1 MGKDNPVSQLK
12 KSPPIQT
19 KAPLT
24 DNQNEIIAAPQPVP
38 ALLEQATINPTK
50 LKPADI
56 LQLQRTLGNNAVLQ
70 LMRSTKNNG
79 NAAHQKIQKK
89 AAPIAVSKTDKKA
102 IQRLIGFEIETRI
115 PIYRDDG
122 TGTGTLE
129 KPDYDEVHSDAGT
142 GDGAEISVDKEGA
155 TSIIELVT
163 PPVDD
168 SQISKNFAGMARSWV
183 NVLTT
188 LHGQAIA
195 GPPPKKMDAAIGTS
209 DDDLYYGF
217 KPTDSNSK
225 QDMIAIQATHG
236 IRLDKVDTLF
246 KKTSIPKANQARG
259 ADQLK
264 SDAVAEVG
272 PAMDTFMN
280 NLETILNS
288 STIITKKKDRQQA
301 LKEVRGFFSLLAQ
314 YLISGGKAKT
324 YYLKN
329 HTMLFYKSK
338 MSDVRN
344 NLVGANAYAAQLLTA
359 TYHAAVKAQ
368 LLTDTGRTGTD
379 PLFMGAN
386 ASTVTC
392 AGWLDEVM
400 GGIDDSLFEEAK
412 NPWGNAIAPG
422 NVKGSLAAVLEH
434 RDLVKEI
441 KPDDNMKLTNPNLI
455 VEYLV
460 QVFKRNKKM
469 QDIHHG

>member
-1 MGKDNPVSQLK
+1 MKESPVSPQK
-12 KSPPIQT
+12 KSPVTQNKT
-19 KAPLT
+19 TAT
-24 DNQNEIIAAPQPVP
+24 ATQNEIISAPEEIP
-38 ALLEQATINPTK
+38 ALLEQATVNPAS
-50 LKPADI
+50 LKPKDI
-56 LQLQRTLGNNAVLQ
+56 LQLQRTLGNTAVLQ
-70 LMRSTKNNG
+70 LMRSSQNNG
-79 NAAHQKIQKK
+79 NIAAPKIQKQ
-89 AAPIAVSKTDKKA
+89 ASPITVSKTDKKA

-115 PIYRDDG
+115 PLYRDDG
-122 TGTGTLE
+122 MGTGTLE

-142 GDGAEISVDKEGA
+142 GDGAEIVVDKEGA

-168 SQISKNFAGMARSWV
+168 SQVSKNFAAMARTWV
-183 NVLTT
+183 NALTI

-246 KKTSIPKANQARG
+246 KKTSIPRANQARG

-272 PAMDTFMN
+272 PAMDTFMT
-280 NLETILNS
+280 NLETILNA
-288 STIITKKKDRQQA
+288 STVIAKKKDRQQA

-344 NLVGANAYAAQLLTA
+344 NLVGANAYAAQLFTVA
-359 TYHAAVKAQ
+359 YHAAVKTQ

-379 PLFMGAN
+379 PLFMGSN
-386 ASTVTC
+386 GSTITC

-400 GGIDDSLFEEAK
+400 TGVDDSLFEEAK

-422 NVKGSLAAVLEH
+422 TVKGSLSAVLEH
-434 RDLVKEI
+434 RDLIKEI